1 MQMVH
6 AQTFDSITAVLT
18 RANLQNQSFWILGM
32 FFIGMFAQICKPSDQ
47 ISSNIETYRP
57 C

>member
-1 MQMVH
+1 MQMVY

-18 RANLQNQSFWILGM
+18 RPNLQYQSFWILGM
-32 FFIGMFAQICKPSDQ
+32 FFIGMFALICKPSDK
-47 ISSNIETYRP
+47 ISSMNETYRP